1 MIIQS
6 IAWAL
11 VLALFNLKLE
21 RPHRTRS
28 GMLAN
33 LQANTGMNW
42 ARWFAALSPVI
53 GVSCGALGVFILT
66 H

>member
-21 RPHRTRS
+21 RPDHAWRFHPHTLNGGNS
-28 GMLAN
+28 
-33 LQANTGMNW
+33 
-42 ARWFAALSPVI
+42 
-53 GVSCGALGVFILT
+53 
-66 H
+66 